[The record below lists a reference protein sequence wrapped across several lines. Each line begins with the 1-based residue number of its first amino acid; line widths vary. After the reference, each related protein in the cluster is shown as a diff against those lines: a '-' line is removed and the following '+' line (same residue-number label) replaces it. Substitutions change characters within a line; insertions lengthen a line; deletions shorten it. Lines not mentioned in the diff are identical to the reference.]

1 MKFQT
6 LLASCLAAF
15 ILAPAAALADDGVE
29 VNVGMGMGGANF
41 GINIDIKDGTQR
53 QPKRKRNTDVRVETS
68 RREVIKG
75 AKPGEVF
82 ELVYEETE
90 NGSTGFKVLAPEG
103 FQLRVTDGKATVK
116 KDSIPTSFSA
126 QRNRFYRF
134 EIFAYDGLVFD
145 KKFEAKA
152 GMMGTLTVTVSQ
164 APQVVVVHAEPEP
177 APVVVQAGPVCMDS
191 GDLSAIKAEI
201 EDASF
206 SDEKV
211 SVLQEAMQHRWI
223 CGAQVTALL
232 DLYSFSDDKLSAL
245 EQMAPR
251 ILDRENNFKIY
262 GAFKF
267 SDDKTKAK
275 AILNR

>member
-6 LLASCLAAF
+6 LVASCLAAF
-15 ILAPAAALADDGVE
+15 ILAPAAAALADDGVG

-53 QPKRKRNTDVRVETS
+53 QPKHKRNKDVRVETNH
-68 RREVIKG
+68 REVIKG

-82 ELVYEETE
+82 ELVYEETKD
-90 NGSTGFKVLAPEG
+90 GSTGFKVLEPEG
-103 FQLRVTDGKATVK
+103 LRLRITDGHVTVK
-116 KDSIPTSFSA
+116 RDSIPTSFNA
-126 QRNRFYRF
+126 QRDRFYRF
-134 EIFAYDGLVFD
+134 EILTHDALVFD

-177 APVVVQAGPVCMDS
+177 VIVEAGPVCMDS
-191 GDLSAIKAEI
+191 GDLSAIQAEI

-223 CGAQVTALL
+223 CGAQVTTLL
-232 DLYSFSDDKLSAL
+232 GLYSFSDDKLSAL

-262 GAFKF
+262 GAFTF
-267 SDDKTKAK
+267 SDDKNKAK